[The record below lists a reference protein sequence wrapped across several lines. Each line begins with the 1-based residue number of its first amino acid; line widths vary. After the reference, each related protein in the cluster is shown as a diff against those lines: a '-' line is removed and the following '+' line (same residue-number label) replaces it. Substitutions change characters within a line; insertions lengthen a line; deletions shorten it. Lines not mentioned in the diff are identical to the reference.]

1 MDLIA
6 TGMAPGATITRETS
20 DRIPVDDPGFY
31 TLRWSDDDSDYTRTV
46 AANLDRM
53 ESDLSKLDPEELT
66 AALTYGTVTT
76 GDRGLTNQVT
86 PENREARQAWWWYL
100 LVLVFVLLAAETA
113 LSNYLSPRSAP
124 SST

>member
-1 MDLIA
+1 
-6 TGMAPGATITRETS
+6 
-20 DRIPVDDPGFY
+20 
-31 TLRWSDDDSDYTRTV
+31 LRWSDDDSDYTRTV

-66 AALTYGTVTT
+66 AALTYGTVTAE
-76 GDRGLTNQVT
+76 DRGLTNQVT

-113 LSNYLSPRSAP
+113 LSNYLSPGSAP
-124 SST
+124 GTT